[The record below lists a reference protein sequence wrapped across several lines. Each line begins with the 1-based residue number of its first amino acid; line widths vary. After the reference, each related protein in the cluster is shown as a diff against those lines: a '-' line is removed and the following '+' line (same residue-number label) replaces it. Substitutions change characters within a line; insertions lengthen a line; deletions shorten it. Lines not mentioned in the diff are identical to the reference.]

1 MKTHALCEMW
11 PEMSADEFA
20 ALTED
25 IRANGLREP
34 IWTYRGEI
42 LDGRHRY
49 RACVATGI
57 TPTTREYEG
66 DSPSAF
72 VVSMNLHRRHLDT
85 SQRAMVAARMATRTK
100 GRPSKDNG
108 QICPLTQ
115 PEAAASLNVSTR
127 AVKQAA
133 AVIEHGTP
141 GLIDA
146 VTQGQVSV
154 SAAEKIARPH
164 VAQNSGNNEWYT
176 PREFT
181 DAARE
186 VMGGID
192 LDPASCEAANASV
205 GAKRFFSAD
214 DDGLAQKWGGRVWM
228 NPPYAQP
235 LVTQFCE
242 KLAAHVQAKE
252 VKQAVVLVN
261 NATETQWFG
270 SLARVASAMCFPTGR
285 VRFWSPARESAAPL
299 QGQAVVYVGAK
310 RDEFVRV
317 FRPFGLVVLTA

>member
-11 PEMSADEFA
+11 PEMGADEFA
-20 ALTED
+20 ALAAD
-25 IRANGLREP
+25 VRANGLREP

-49 RACVATGI
+49 RACMDAGI
-57 TPTTREYEG
+57 SPITREYEG
-66 DSPSAF
+66 DNPGAF

-85 SQRAMVAARMATRTK
+85 SQRAMIAARLATK
-100 GRPSKDNG
+100 PAGRPSKETSSNDLVS
-108 QICPLTQ
+108 QSD
-115 PEAAASLNVSTR
+115 AAKALNVSVPS
-127 AVKQAA
+127 VKRAA
-133 AVIEHGTP
+133 AVIATGTP
-141 GLIDA
+141 ELVQA
-146 VTQGQVSV
+146 VTNGQVSV
-154 SAAEKIARPH
+154 AAAEKIAKPH
-164 VAQNSGNNEWYT
+164 VAKNSGNNEWYT

-181 DAARE
+181 DAARK

-205 GAKRFFSAD
+205 GAKRFFSVD
-214 DDGLAQKWGGRVWM
+214 DNGLAQKWGGRVWM

-242 KLAAHVQAKE
+242 KLAAHAHAKE
-252 VKQAVVLVN
+252 VKQAIVLVN

-270 SLARVASAMCFPTGR
+270 ALASVSSALCFPSGR
-285 VRFWSPARESAAPL
+285 VRFWHPKRKSAPL